1 MNTRAILFDLDGT
14 LHDRAAT
21 LRAWLA
27 EHTRQFGL
35 PDTYAPRF
43 LELEDH
49 GYRPKAQVIPQLVQE
64 LDLPHD
70 PQTLLDTC
78 AHHVRHAVP
87 MPHAHAVLRE
97 LRARGVR
104 VGVVTNGWEDLQ
116 RACSDRCGL
125 TDLTDD
131 LVISRAVGLS
141 KPDPRIYLMMCEALA
156 VEPAACVYLDDLGV
170 NCKPAAQLGMKA
182 IKVVDVDQTLGELA
196 AATGLTFPAAEAVP

>member
-1 MNTRAILFDLDGT
+1 MSIHAILFDLDGT

-64 LDLPHD
+64 LGLPHD
-70 PQTLLDTC
+70 PQTLLDTY

-116 RACSDRCGL
+116 RACADRCGL

-141 KPDPRIYLMMCEALA
+141 KPDPAIYQLALNR
-156 VEPAACVYLDDLGV
+156 LGV
-170 NCKPAAQLGMKA
+170 SAQH
-182 IKVVDVDQTLGELA
+182 T
-196 AATGLTFPAAEAVP
+196 

>member
-1 MNTRAILFDLDGT
+1 MSIHAVLFDLDGT

-27 EHTRQFGL
+27 EHTRQFDL

-64 LDLPHD
+64 LGLPHD
-70 PQTLLDTC
+70 PQTLLDTY

-87 MPHAHAVLRE
+87 MPHAHTVLRE

-104 VGVVTNGWEDLQ
+104 TGIVTNGWEDLQ
-116 RACSDRCGL
+116 RTCADRCGL

-141 KPDPRIYLMMCEALA
+141 KPDPAIYQLALNR
-156 VEPAACVYLDDLGV
+156 LGV
-170 NCKPAAQLGMKA
+170 SAQHTWFVGDSPRNDIAGPQAVGLRAAWLPTTHPLQGEVPDAVLGDLR
-182 IKVVDVDQTLGELA
+182 DVLGL
-196 AATGLTFPAAEAVP
+196 